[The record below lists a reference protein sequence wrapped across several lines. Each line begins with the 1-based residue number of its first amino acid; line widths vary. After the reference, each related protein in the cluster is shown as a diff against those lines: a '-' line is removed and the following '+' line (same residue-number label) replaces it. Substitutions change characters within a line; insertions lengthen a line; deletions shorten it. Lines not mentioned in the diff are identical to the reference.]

1 MQRDPRGTIS
11 SYGGVILAWIA
22 TMSLLT
28 DPFRSSLVRF
38 GRLILH
44 VANGGSGVCGF
55 GLLIDAGLG
64 QFRQLLVRLL
74 FFVQRLLKQADALIE
89 T

>member
-11 SYGGVILAWIA
+11 SYGGVILAWIV

-28 DPFRSSLVRF
+28 NPLPIISRAFWTPHTARRQW
-38 GRLILH
+38 
-44 VANGGSGVCGF
+44 GSGVCGF

-64 QFRQLLVRLL
+64 QFRQLLVHLL